1 MKCCALPT
9 ISTAA
14 EAAQSPKARAARDVL
29 DALLFREVLK
39 PLAQSMGPV
48 GDVLLGGVVDDL
60 FVRRAR

>member
-1 MKCCALPT
+1 
-9 ISTAA
+9 
-14 EAAQSPKARAARDVL
+14 VL

-60 FVRRAR
+60 FVRRPR

>member
-1 MKCCALPT
+1 MKCSASPIIC
-9 ISTAA
+9 TAA
-14 EAAQSPKARAARDVL
+14 EAQPASEARAARDVL

-39 PLAQSMGPV
+39 PLAQSMGPA